1 MKNPCSPAIII
12 SSTHV
17 LPVPDLDRVLCGG
30 RGFPHPPSQS
40 SSYPE
45 MSGQKNN
52 LLAVCESP
60 NIPVYLPIPMYGLV
74 VYQGRQIF
82 PRI

>member
-1 MKNPCSPAIII
+1 MMDDILVHGKTQEQHDSRLQEVLRRII
-12 SSTHV
+12 SRNERS
-17 LPVPDLDRVLCGG
+17 
-30 RGFPHPPSQS
+30 SQ
-40 SSYPE
+40 
-45 MSGQKNN
+45 NN
-52 LLAVCESP
+52 LIAVCESP

>member
-1 MKNPCSPAIII
+1 MDIWNSDF
-12 SSTHV
+12 V
-17 LPVPDLDRVLCGG
+17 LNTNHIQKWAVK
-30 RGFPHPPSQS
+30 SQ
-40 SSYPE
+40 
-45 MSGQKNN
+45 NN

-82 PRI
+82 PRIWNLKMLVHYICYDF

>member
-1 MKNPCSPAIII
+1 M
-12 SSTHV
+12 
-17 LPVPDLDRVLCGG
+17 
-30 RGFPHPPSQS
+30 PSCIPMLATA
-40 SSYPE
+40 YPE
-45 MSGQKNN
+45 MSGQKSV
-52 LLAVCESP
+52 AVCESP